1 MSFIGQETG
10 GRSTVEPGQAGWRRD
25 AGTSVND
32 GPFCLSVIVRLS
44 RLAIGGDARLT
55 VIIDFIILTVNLV
68 NPAIASLYFRPS
80 QKNSTRWFDGSSF
93 RICSARTAAL
103 PAGASLTTGNDNTA
117 AGFQSLYRNDRAA
130 AEADCRSTSDRCTT
144 AAADRSFGGRSTE
157 GERANRAKRTCSAN
171 SCERGLRLRLPGL

>member
-1 MSFIGQETG
+1 LSFVGQETG

-32 GPFCLSVIVRLS
+32 GPFCLSVTVRLS

-80 QKNSTRWFDGSSF
+80 QKNSTRWS
-93 RICSARTAAL
+93 TAARL
-103 PAGASLTTGNDNTA
+103 GFARHTNRGAARWGKSHNRQRQHCSRFSISLS
-117 AGFQSLYRNDRAA
+117 Q
-130 AEADCRSTSDRCTT
+130 RS
-144 AAADRSFGGRSTE
+144 RSSRS
-157 GERANRAKRTCSAN
+157 
-171 SCERGLRLRLPGL
+171 RLPLNKRPLHNNSSSRSKLWRQVYGR